1 MKSLGRTKSKITKI
15 ENRGNVTGLD
25 ITEVALI
32 HFNVV
37 I

>member
-1 MKSLGRTKSKITKI
+1 MKSLGRTKSKRTKI
-15 ENRGNVTGLD
+15 ENRGNVPGLD
-25 ITEVALI
+25 ITEVVLI